1 MARREHHGRA
11 ARAARPARLEA
22 TVRAPR
28 GAARPARD
36 LSLLALA
43 TGLSAA
49 GDMVAVITLALVV
62 HELTG
67 SAFAVSALFAATMIP
82 VVAMAPLAGR
92 IADRFESTRV
102 LLVAS
107 LVQAALALALVF
119 AHDLAP
125 ILALTALLTAAAAIA
140 QPAEFALV
148 PAIATPER
156 LAAATGRMEA
166 ARYAGHTAGPLLAAG
181 LVALGGATTA
191 LLINAASFAAVTAA
205 AALIT
210 ARRHPQPHD
219 TAHARAGGLHALL
232 GDHVLRPVIL
242 AAVGALLLI
251 SSCMTAELFYVK
263 DVLHAGGTAY
273 AALFAA
279 WMAGMVAGAVAL
291 PQRVPRPAIPAV
303 ALIALAVQG
312 AGMAGQTI
320 VLALSAAFAGFV
332 IGGIGHG
339 LKNALIRT
347 VIAQRVPEHVHGRA
361 FAAYNAARNAAETG
375 ALAAAGLLVA
385 GLGARNALVVAGLGP
400 VIAAAAG
407 LAVLAAQNRERRLPA
422 RLEPLAND
430 A

>member
-1 MARREHHGRA
+1 
-11 ARAARPARLEA
+11 
-22 TVRAPR
+22 
-28 GAARPARD
+28 
-36 LSLLALA
+36 
-43 TGLSAA
+43 
-49 GDMVAVITLALVV
+49 MVAVITLALVV

-67 SAFAVSALFAATMIP
+67 SAFAVSALFAATMLP

-107 LVQAALALALVF
+107 LLQAAVALALVF
-119 AHDLAP
+119 AGDLTP
-125 ILALTALLTAAAAIA
+125 ILALTALLTAGAAVA

-148 PAIATPER
+148 PAIAPPDR
-156 LAAATGRMEA
+156 LATATGRMEA
-166 ARYAGHTAGPLLAAG
+166 ARYAGHTAGPLLAAA

-210 ARRHPQPHD
+210 ARRPP
-219 TAHARAGGLHALL
+219 AARAHTSTGGGLHALL
-232 GDHVLRPVIL
+232 GDQILRPVIL

-273 AALFAA
+273 AALFAV
-279 WMAGMVAGAVAL
+279 WMAGMVAGALAL
-291 PQRVPRPAIPAV
+291 PQRVPRPAYAAV

-312 AGMAGQTI
+312 TGMAGQTI
-320 VLALSAAFAGFV
+320 VLALPAAFAGFLV
-332 IGGIGHG
+332 GGIGHG

-347 VIAQRVPEHVHGRA
+347 VIAERVPGHLHGRA

-385 GLGARNALVVAGLGP
+385 GLGARNALVAAGLGP
-400 VIAAAAG
+400 VIAAAGGLTA
-407 LAVLAAQNRERRLPA
+407 LAVQHRERRLPA
-422 RLEPLAND
+422 RLEPLAHD